1 MNFLFVAL
9 IGHIV
14 VVDELDELVGI
25 DVEIGGESLVAV
37 VHLLDGIAALDG
49 DGDLLG
55 FVIGYFRGLGDQ
67 TDQLALAEIG
77 GDVFQTGV
85 GDAQQIDLAH
95 VLQLGHDLLEHLALA
110 LGSSEVGVDFSD
122 SRVVERFRAVHVIG
136 ALALAESGEKSVFLV
151 TAHVTGFG
159 SGHGDFNAALAV
171 ELADLVDDRFERL
184 EIDDD
189 VLVDVDT

>member
-159 SGHGDFNAALAV
+159 SGHGDFNAALSV

-184 EIDDD
+184 EVDDD